1 MANNTADSTRL
12 PLSVHNRFTKTLTG
26 EKLDRDTDRRTGK
39 ARHRQWPEGFASD
52 EVLLRLSL

>member
-39 ARHRQWPEGFASD
+39 ATQAMA
-52 EVLLRLSL
+52 